1 MQMDNAEYASMV
13 SQENHFT
20 VFNTVTTTTTTT
32 MTTSCFS
39 QAANTVAAKLSDGG
53 GYDCAAK
60 EITHC
65 SIGEC
70 GVCNQVVYA
79 NEPKGLD
86 DGGVYYHH
94 PCWLIRFG
102 DWSE

>member
-1 MQMDNAEYASMV
+1 MQTDNVEYTNMV
-13 SQENHFT
+13 SQENHFS

-32 MTTSCFS
+32 MTSSCFCAS
-39 QAANTVAAKLSDGG
+39 NMVAKLSEGESNDSGSKVG
-53 GYDCAAK
+53 V
-60 EITHC
+60 C
-65 SIGEC
+65 SIGQC
-70 GVCNQVVYA
+70 GVCNQAVDA